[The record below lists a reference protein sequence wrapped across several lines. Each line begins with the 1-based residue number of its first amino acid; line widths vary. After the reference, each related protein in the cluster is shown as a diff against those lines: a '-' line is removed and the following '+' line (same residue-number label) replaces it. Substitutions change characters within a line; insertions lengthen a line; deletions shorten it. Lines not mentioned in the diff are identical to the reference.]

1 MILNIKNVSLNVIYN
16 ENELERKIP
25 VLFLHGYTGCT
36 HDWEFL
42 YNKLPSNFTPIFID
56 LIGHGKSSS
65 SNNISEYS
73 SDFQIDLLYNL
84 LQKLSLRKIIF
95 VGYSMGGRLA
105 LSFAMK
111 YPEKVVALVLESTSF
126 GIEKQTERDERI
138 KADKQLADQIENST
152 ISEFIEFWMNI
163 PLFDSLN
170 IVASSKLDQLKLRKI
185 NSNNSI
191 GLKNSLLGFTTGK
204 MKNFLPYLN
213 EFQTKV
219 LLISGE
225 LDVKF
230 SLITKNAHSIF
241 PKSELKIVEECG
253 HNVHFEKPEEFL
265 KLLNVFLLNIR
276 DN

>member
-16 ENELERKIP
+16 ENELKKKRP
-25 VLFLHGYTGCT
+25 LLFLHGFTGCT
-36 HDWEFL
+36 NDWEFL
-42 YNKLPSNFTPIFID
+42 CNRLPSDFTPIFID
-56 LIGHGKSSS
+56 LVGHGKSSS
-65 SNNISEYS
+65 SNNISEYCP
-73 SDFQIDLLYNL
+73 DFQIDLINNL
-84 LQKLSLRKIIF
+84 LQKLSLSKTIF

-105 LSFAMK
+105 LAFAMK
-111 YPEKVVALVLESTSF
+111 YPGKVSALVLESTSF
-126 GIEKQTERDERI
+126 GIEKQTARDERI
-138 KADKQLADQIENST
+138 KADKQLADQIEHST

-163 PLFDSLN
+163 PLFESLN
-170 IVASSKLDQLKLRKI
+170 KLATSKLDQLKLRKI

-191 GLKNSLLGFTTGK
+191 GLRNSLLGFTTGK
-204 MKNFLPYLN
+204 MKYFIPYLN

-230 SLITKNAHSIF
+230 SLITKNAHSLF
-241 PKSELKIVEECG
+241 PNSELKIVEECG